1 MIAVRSPSIPH
12 RPVPTHTRFSSFPR
26 TSPPPHFLNAVID
39 EFRAVESQIGT
50 EHLHKGLKS
59 DEVLGHLRPGLE
71 RLEFE
76 VERGK
81 GKHEK
86 VDRPVFFGENGV
98 PTLRYEIDAY
108 HAGWKC
114 GLEVE
119 AGRAFGG
126 GNAIYRDIVQAC
138 VMEGVDHLLIAV
150 PNSYKSRSGGKAVQ
164 ERAYDKTV
172 EVARALT
179 GHSRVQLPFS
189 LVIIGY

>member
-1 MIAVRSPSIPH
+1 M
-12 RPVPTHTRFSSFPR
+12 PTNIRFSSFPR
-26 TSPPPHFLNAVID
+26 TSPPPCWLTQVID
-39 EFRAVESQIGT
+39 VFRAVESHINT
-50 EHLHKGLKS
+50 ELLDKGLKS

-71 RLEFE
+71 RLKFE

-81 GKHEK
+81 GKSEK
-86 VDRPVFFGENGV
+86 VDRPVFFGENGI

-108 HAGWKC
+108 HGDWKC

-119 AGRAFGG
+119 AGRAFSG

-150 PNSYKSRSGGKAVQ
+150 PNAYKSLSSGKEVR
-164 ERAYDKTV
+164 EPAYDKTV

-179 GHSRVQLPFS
+179 GHSRVKLPFS